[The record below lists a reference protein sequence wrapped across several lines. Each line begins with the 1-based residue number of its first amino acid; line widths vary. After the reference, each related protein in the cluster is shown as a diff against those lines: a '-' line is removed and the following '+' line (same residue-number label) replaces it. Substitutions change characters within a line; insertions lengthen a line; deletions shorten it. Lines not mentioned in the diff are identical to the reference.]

1 MQHQQIDQLVSSSP
15 TTHIYFDGSL
25 YVCPDGTTIASSIDQ
40 LHAIDEE
47 DGPRAYASRTLG
59 PNKDGSTIV
68 VFVVE
73 PGMNECSYCHQRA
86 MAQFD
91 EAIQDLQL
99 WSVFI
104 RKSLRDRTPG
114 LLIGR
119 ARTIPTG
126 A

>member
-1 MQHQQIDQLVSSSP
+1 MQHQQIDQPVSSSP
-15 TTHIYFDGSL
+15 ATHIYFDGSL
-25 YVCPDGTTIASSIDQ
+25 YVCADGTTIAGSIDQ
-40 LHAIDEE
+40 LHTIDQGE
-47 DGPRAYASRTLG
+47 GPRAYASRTLG
-59 PNKDGSTIV
+59 PNWDGSTIV

-73 PGMNECSYCHQRA
+73 PGMNECSHCHQRA

-91 EAIQDLQL
+91 EAIQDVQT
-99 WSVFI
+99 WSGFI
-104 RKSLRDRTPG
+104 RKSLRDRTPR